1 MIIAKHIG
9 GNELIDLK
17 QEFESYTHI
26 DAEALGFKD
35 LTIPDNIRSSIN
47 LYNKALDSINAKSE
61 DMAIIELKKAIS
73 LNPEFYQAMDLL
85 GICYLYINDYN
96 KARLV
101 YEKIMEL
108 KGVNIKVTR
117 LYKLIKEHEASS
129 SKKEIKTA
137 LNKQPPAKE
146 ENKKLKNYDFN
157 ISEKLNFLK
166 GDLIKYICCVLL
178 GAVIVLLCNI
188 PVYLSKTD
196 SSPVNKVD
204 TEAET
209 ISKLNKQV
217 KELNSSLS
225 KLKKDYDT
233 LKSSKALL
241 ENEIE
246 YNGNVKKLS
255 EVEGLAN
262 SRNYE
267 AAADM
272 LVLMKD
278 TKFSAT
284 DKQKYD
290 KLFESVVPK
299 AAHSAYN
306 QGYSLCNSRKYNE
319 AIEKLNKVRIY
330 GDKWVFMDSAL
341 YKLGVAYKGI
351 NNNKEALELFQ
362 TVVKLYPKSQVAY
375 YAQARIKEMA
385 NLSK

>member
-1 MIIAKHIG
+1 M
-9 GNELIDLK
+9 IDLK

-26 DAEALGFKD
+26 DAEALGFED
-35 LTIPDNIRSSIN
+35 RTIPDNVRSSIN

-73 LNPEFYQAMDLL
+73 LNPEFCQAMDLL
-85 GICYLYINDYN
+85 GVCYLYINDYN

-108 KGVNIKVTR
+108 KGSNIKATR
-117 LYKLIKEHEASS
+117 LYKLIKEREASS
-129 SKKEIKTA
+129 PKKEVKTA
-137 LNKQPPAKE
+137 FNKQPPVKE
-146 ENKKLKNYDFN
+146 ENKNIKNNNIN

-188 PVYLSKTD
+188 PLYLSKTD

-204 TEAET
+204 TEVET
-209 ISKLNKQV
+209 INKLNKQV
-217 KELNSSLS
+217 TELKSSLS
-225 KLKKDYDT
+225 KLTKDYET
-233 LKSSKALL
+233 LKSNKALL
-241 ENEIE
+241 ENELE
-246 YNGNVKKLS
+246 YNKNVKKLS
-255 EVEGLAN
+255 EAEGLAN

-272 LVLMKD
+272 LILMKD
-278 TKFSAT
+278 TKFSAA
-284 DKQKYD
+284 DKRKYD
-290 KLFESVVPK
+290 KLFESIVPN

-330 GDKWVFMDSAL
+330 GDKWKFMDSAL